1 MEKEKK
7 KDLKFILIS
16 TLIISMS
23 LLYLFQ
29 TSYAKYKKQ
38 LNGNVLSNI
47 ASWNIK
53 VNNET
58 IKNKMSL
65 EKDII
70 PVFNKNDYIKENV
83 LAPGSTGYFD
93 LTIDAENVD
102 VDFIYEITEEKTSDS
117 LIDLKITSYELNDSG
132 TKIPYDETTPLT
144 GELLK
149 NTKDTKIRLYF
160 GWDDNEETQ
169 VMNNVEDT
177 NYAQK
182 PNVKGNLKL
191 KLHFIQKK
199 AQ

>member
-38 LNGNVLSNI
+38 LNGNVLSTI

-102 VDFIYEITEEKTSDS
+102 VDFIYEITEEKNSDS
-117 LIDLKITSYELNDSG
+117 LTDLKITSYELNDSG

-160 GWDDNEETQ
+160 G
-169 VMNNVEDT
+169 
-177 NYAQK
+177 
-182 PNVKGNLKL
+182 
-191 KLHFIQKK
+191 
-199 AQ
+199 